1 MNTNENTNFLL
12 TCQECGEPFFTPGE
26 KAYYEE
32 RQLNRP
38 KRCKEC
44 REIQKKRRDI
54 DSQKVFQEIIS
65 NWSIEARKERKDYFY
80 YIQEVNDIVQGNR
93 YFVIGRKGSGKTAI
107 AQHLAELT
115 EHNVFS
121 ARLSFKNFPFNILY
135 SLENN
140 REYTAPNQ
148 YISMWKYLIYS
159 YLCKQM
165 IENENIDLGIR
176 NKLAKLYG
184 DSTEISLNKLI
195 ERWTS
200 KAFGLEVLGVG
211 FNYERERFAEE
222 VTWIDT
228 IEILE
233 RVILDYCDD
242 SQYYFLFDELDED
255 YKEFTTQDESRNY
268 MCMLT
273 SLLKAVQQIRSTF
286 DVAQKN
292 IFPIVFLRSD
302 IYAQLKDADKN
313 KWRESLIDLE
323 WNTSKIKN
331 MLAHRICVAMDMPE
345 TDFENIWSVL
355 FSRAKVKMGN
365 NQNREMDIFSYIE
378 RSTEMRP
385 RDFVQYIKECV
396 ELAKERQEFP
406 VLPETVKEADDSF
419 SEYLKGE
426 TIDELFPILP
436 EIDEILGLLSTIRKQ
451 SFGAA
456 VFEKEYNALVERKA
470 IPKRDIRDV
479 LLALFDA
486 GVIGNRPSMKG
497 QSIFRFSKKA
507 PRFNFNE
514 TMIIHRGLY
523 KALQI
528 F

>member
-1 MNTNENTNFLL
+1 MDFETANFLL
-12 TCQECGEPFFTPGE
+12 TCQECKRPFFTPGE
-26 KAYYEE
+26 KAFYEE
-32 RQLNRP
+32 KQLSTP
-38 KRCKEC
+38 KRCKKC
-44 REIQKKRRDI
+44 REFQKKRREI
-54 DSQKVFQEIIS
+54 DVTKTYHEIIS
-65 NWSIEARKERKDYFY
+65 NWSVEARKERQDYFY
-80 YIQEVNDIVQGNR
+80 YIQEVNDIAQGDR

-107 AQHLAELT
+107 AQHLAEIS
-115 EHNVFS
+115 ESNVFS
-121 ARLSFKNFPFNILY
+121 IRLSFKNFPFNILY
-135 SLENN
+135 SLENT

-165 IENENIDLGIR
+165 IENQNIDLGIR

-184 DSTEISLNKLI
+184 DSTEVSLNKLI
-195 ERWTS
+195 EKWTS
-200 KAFGLEVLGVG
+200 KSFGVEVLGVG
-211 FNYERERFAEE
+211 FNYERERTTEE
-222 VTWIDT
+222 ITWIDT

-233 RVILDYCDD
+233 RVILEYCDD
-242 SQYYFLFDELDED
+242 ARYYFLFDELDED
-255 YKEFTTQDESRNY
+255 YKEFTTSVEARNY

-286 DVAQKN
+286 DVAHKN

-302 IYAQLKDADKN
+302 IYSQLKDADKN

-323 WNTSKIKN
+323 WNTSKIKS
-331 MLAHRICVAMDMPE
+331 MLAHRICVAMNIPT
-345 TDFENIWSVL
+345 TDFESAWTLL

-365 NQNREMDIFSYIE
+365 SQRREMDIFSYIE

-396 ELAKERQEFP
+396 ELAKERHEFP
-406 VLPETVKEADDSF
+406 IIPDTVKEADDSF

-451 SFGAA
+451 SFGAG
-456 VFEKEYNALVERKA
+456 VFEREYNALVNREA
-470 IPKRDIRDV
+470 IPKRDIRYV

-486 GVIGNRPSMKG
+486 GVIGNQPSMKG
-497 QSIFRFSKKA
+497 QSIFRFSKKL
-507 PRFNFNE
+507 PDLILMRP
-514 TMIIHRGLY
+514 
-523 KALQI
+523 
-528 F
+528 

>member
-1 MNTNENTNFLL
+1 MYTNDNPNYLL
-12 TCQECGEPFFTPGE
+12 KCQECGGSFFTRGE
-26 KAYYEE
+26 RFFYKEKE
-32 RQLNRP
+32 LIEP
-38 KRCKEC
+38 KRCKRC
-44 REIQKKRRDI
+44 REAKSKRREI
-54 DSQKVFQEIIS
+54 DAHKVFDEIIN
-65 NWSIEARKERKDYFY
+65 NWSIEARKERQEYFY
-80 YIQEVNDIVQGNR
+80 YIQEVNDLIQGNQ

-107 AQHLAELT
+107 AQHLAEIR
-115 EHNVFS
+115 EPKVYS
-121 ARLSFKNFPFNILY
+121 VRLSFKNFPFNILY

-165 IENENIDLGIR
+165 LGNYNIDSSIR
-176 NKLAKLYG
+176 SKLSKLYS
-184 DSTEISLNKLI
+184 DSVEVSLNKLI
-195 ERWTS
+195 EKWTS
-200 KAFGLEVLGVG
+200 KSFGLEILGVG
-211 FNYERERFAEE
+211 FNYERERIPEE
-222 VTWIDT
+222 ITWVDSID
-228 IEILE
+228 ILE
-233 RVILDYCDD
+233 QVILNYCDD
-242 SQYYFLFDELDED
+242 AQYYFLFDELDED
-255 YKEFTTQDESRNY
+255 YKEFATQTENRNY

-286 DVAQKN
+286 DVAQKR
-292 IFPIVFLRSD
+292 IYPIVFLRSD
-302 IYAQLKDADKN
+302 IYSQLKDADKN

-323 WNTSKIKN
+323 WNSIKIQG
-331 MLAHRICVAMDMPE
+331 MLAHRLSVAMEQPVE
-345 TDFENIWSVL
+345 SFEAIWEIL
-355 FSRAKVKMGN
+355 FSREKVKMGN
-365 NQNREMDIFSYIE
+365 NQSREMDIFSYIE

-396 ELAKERQEFP
+396 ELAKEKKEFP
-406 VLPETVKEADDSF
+406 ISPITVKEADDSF

-426 TIDELFPILP
+426 TIDELFPVLP

-451 SFGAA
+451 SFSALE
-456 VFEKEYNALVERKA
+456 FEKEYNVLVERNE
-470 IPKRDIRDV
+470 IPKRNIRTV

-486 GVIGNRPSMKG
+486 GVIGNIPSMRG
-497 QSIFRFSKKA
+497 HSIFRFSKTA